1 MKKKILL
8 LLVGLALM
16 VVLAACSSP
25 EADEVLDYHNAMV
38 DEINPK
44 LEQIDGLYTKIDTVE
59 TDQEALEVYD
69 NELLPL
75 LTEIKEYYD
84 SQSLEYDVAK
94 EYHSLHVELANA
106 MYDAVIK
113 EKEFVEA
120 FLDESK
126 SEEDLLALEAELVE
140 LNTIAGEK
148 DKAVSDHWESLREEY
163 DFIEEEE

>member
-1 MKKKILL
+1 MRKLL
-8 LLVGLALM
+8 LLLLTGFALM
-16 VVLAACSSP
+16 MLVACSSP

-44 LEQIDGLYTKIDTVE
+44 LEQIDSIYTKIETVE

-84 SQSLEYDVAK
+84 SHSLEYDVAK
-94 EYHSLHVELANA
+94 DYHNLHVELANA
-106 MYDAVIK
+106 MYDAVVK

-120 FLDESK
+120 FTDENI

-140 LNTIAGEK
+140 LNTIATDA
-148 DKAVSDHWESLREEY
+148 DKAVADSWESLKEEY